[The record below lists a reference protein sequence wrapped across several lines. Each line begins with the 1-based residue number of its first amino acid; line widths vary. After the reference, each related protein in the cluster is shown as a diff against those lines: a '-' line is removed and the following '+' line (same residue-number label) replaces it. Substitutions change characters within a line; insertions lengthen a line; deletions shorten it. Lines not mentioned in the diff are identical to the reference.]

1 MKPQVSVFRF
11 RLQFSFRLCLI
22 IYQEKMSYVNWL
34 ALLLL
39 CVFSAENVPASLV
52 MANEQAVEFL
62 SSIGELLTWV
72 VLLVIIATK
81 EVSCCFDVHPA
92 CYESYQL
99 FKLPFSTGE
108 YNNQQSALTKWHQS
122 SLEVIETITV
132 SEITR
137 VH

>member
-1 MKPQVSVFRF
+1 
-11 RLQFSFRLCLI
+11 
-22 IYQEKMSYVNWL
+22 MSYVNWL

-39 CVFSAENVPASLV
+39 YIFSAENVPASLV

-62 SSIGELLTWV
+62 SSIGELLKWL
-72 VLLVIIATK
+72 VLLVIITTK
-81 EVSCCFDVHPA
+81 EVSCFDVHSA

-99 FKLPFSTGE
+99 FKLPLSTGE

-122 SLEVIETITV
+122 SLEVFETITV